1 MMSEPDDEG
10 AWAGDGI
17 PVPDPP
23 VEDAFGDHMAVAS
36 SAPGVGVA
44 DGVPVFGPL
53 AREASTSNDNT
64 SSFWS
69 RRKRV
74 VAAVVAGSAVVAAVM
89 VLSGGDEPT
98 STDTSTGSSPD
109 TSTDTSTSEVPDD
122 TLQRPSTTTQAPRPE
137 PATLA
142 GPTSLALPP
151 EVSSISEPTEV
162 LMLATDGILHTLSL
176 PSGVMRSVPV
186 ALESPDL
193 FQGMGLI
200 SAPDAAAL
208 VIGSRMVIAPRD
220 GPSIVEIEGEEFDR
234 SGFDVF
240 GWEPADDGS
249 TRFLTASYGND
260 GTSTAY
266 EVGLDGSVGR
276 DEEPNG
282 IGDPYSTVRTSD
294 GRAYVNDAGGV
305 YEVSADGSARRID
318 SGTLRGA
325 SRSSLLIRQCSPE
338 LDCGDVLV
346 DRTNGGRRPIAAD
359 ILPEALQYYGFG
371 LGLDLAPDGS
381 AVTAMLPSGTGQDR
395 VVIDLAT
402 GDQLGVPSQS
412 WSRGSVW
419 AADSSGVFE
428 PSTNSEGIEFL
439 DRASGQAVHFADEL
453 GQIAAVAVRTP
464 EAELAPQAVVS
475 TVPITFPDGA
485 EPSAAGL
492 FVTALSRG
500 GSIVEIDLDGR
511 TADVWTS
518 SGVIAVRRASMFE
531 FADQVAVVTSANPE
545 GEPSGFVA
553 TPGQERPLP
562 PGLFGRGPLL
572 AGPSPSTV
580 WSTLPAVSSTGSVG
594 VEMVLVDLDAGSP
607 AVPSRSIAV
616 PGATLLGGDGRGG
629 IVVQR
634 GGDVYVA
641 TTDGE
646 ATELVR
652 LTSGELL
659 AIGADTAYV
668 RECDDS
674 STCGVQHVD
683 RATGQRSPVSAMA
696 GLESAFGIDADDPPF
711 ALMGTAVSPGSD
723 VVVVRLP
730 MLRGDD
736 SDTAPSTSEN
746 TGSGEDA
753 SVEPVWVAIDITNGS
768 SILLDELIGESPLVW
783 NAEATAA
790 ATLVGGQLVVIDRA
804 LGGAFAIDGV
814 GTLRGLAGAPVG
826 VGVD

>member
-1 MMSEPDDEG
+1 MMGESDDEG

-36 SAPGVGVA
+36 SAPSAVVA
-44 DGVPVFGPL
+44 DGAPVFGPL
-53 AREASTSNDNT
+53 AAEASRSNDGT
-64 SSFWS
+64 STFWS

-74 VAAVVAGSAVVAAVM
+74 GAVVAAGCAVVAAVM

-109 TSTDTSTSEVPDD
+109 TSSDTSTSEAPDD
-122 TLQRPSTTTQAPRPE
+122 TLQRTSTTTQAPRPE

-142 GPTSLALPP
+142 GPTSVALPP
-151 EVSSISEPTEV
+151 EVASIAEPTEV
-162 LMLATDGILHTLSL
+162 LMLGMNGILHTLSL
-176 PSGVMRSVPV
+176 PSGVIRSVPV
-186 ALESPDL
+186 ALESSDL
-193 FQGMGLI
+193 FQGLGLI

-220 GPSIVEIEGEEFDR
+220 GPSVVEIEGEEFSG

-249 TRFLTASYGND
+249 TRFLTASYSND
-260 GTSTAY
+260 GTSTSY
-266 EVGLDGSVGR
+266 EIGLDGSVLR
-276 DEEPNG
+276 HEDPNG
-282 IGDPYSTVRTSD
+282 IGRSYSTVRTPD
-294 GRAYVNDAGGV
+294 GRAYVSDAGGV

-318 SGTLRGA
+318 SGTLRAA
-325 SRSSLLIRQCSPE
+325 SRSSLLIRQCTPE

-346 DRTNGGRRPIAAD
+346 DRATGGRRPIAAD
-359 ILPEALQYYGFG
+359 ILPEALRYDAF
-371 LGLDLAPDGS
+371 GLDLAPDGS
-381 AVTAMLPSGTGQDR
+381 AVTATLPSGSGQDR
-395 VVIDLAT
+395 VVVDLTT

-428 PSTNSEGIEFL
+428 LSTNGDGIEFL

-453 GQIAAVAVRTP
+453 GQIASVAVRTP
-464 EAELAPQAVVS
+464 EAELAPLAVVS
-475 TVPITFPDGA
+475 TVPIMFPDGA

-492 FVTALSRG
+492 VVTALSRG
-500 GSIVEIDLDGR
+500 GNIVEIDLDAR

-531 FADQVAVVTSANPE
+531 FAQQVAVVTSANPE

-553 TPGQERPLP
+553 TPGRERPLP
-562 PGLFGRGPLL
+562 PGLFGPGPLL

-580 WSTLPAVSSTGSVG
+580 WSTVPAVSSTGSVG

-616 PGATLLGGDGRGG
+616 PGATLFGGDGRGG

-641 TTDGE
+641 TTDGV
-646 ATELVR
+646 ATELFR

-683 RATGQRSPVSAMA
+683 RTTGQRSPVSAMA
-696 GLESAFGIDADDPPF
+696 GLESAFGIDAADPPF
-711 ALMGTAVSPGSD
+711 GLMGTAVSPGGD

-730 MLRGDD
+730 TLRGDD
-736 SDTAPSTSEN
+736 SDPAPSTSEN
-746 TGSGEDA
+746 TRSGETG
-753 SVEPVWVAIDITNGS
+753 SVEPVWVAIDITDGS
-768 SILLDELIGESPLVW
+768 LILLDELSGESPLVW
-783 NAEATAA
+783 NAEASAA
-790 ATLVGGQLVVIDRA
+790 ATLIDGQLVVIDRA
-804 LGGAFAIDGV
+804 LGGALAIAGV

-826 VGVD
+826 IDAD